1 MFQTTRR
8 RLALWYTT
16 VTAVLLLIF
25 ASGVYVYVRSTLV
38 DRVDDTLNHV
48 VEIVER
54 SLIIEPIPEAIPTGR
69 MLTAT
74 GIQRPKLRVNIE
86 DSFRNSKEASED
98 DHIDLEWFSPTG
110 ELAWSTFRR
119 PPEISLHVNPDGET
133 VTPPDGV
140 VLRQI
145 TRRVKSGAQLLGYI
159 RVSHPWFEVSKP
171 SRQLIIDLALWST
184 AMLSVVSFVGWLLS
198 GLAMN
203 PVRNSYQQLK
213 QFTADA
219 SHELRNPIAVI
230 QTNVQVALADPDEQ
244 FQRSQLEVVER
255 LTRRLGRLVDDLL
268 FLARQESGL
277 VPMQPDQTNL
287 SLLLA
292 EVIEEQQ
299 APAQEKSLDLISH
312 VPDQAL
318 TLQGDPNQLTRL
330 FTNLIANAI
339 RYTQAGSVTVT
350 AQSNSNQITVT
361 IQDTGIGI
369 PKADLSR
376 IFDRFY
382 RVDAARSRNAGGS
395 GLGLA
400 IAKIITDNHQGTL
413 TLESQVASQV
423 KNSVAS
429 PAKNPAE
436 PNHHGTTATVIL
448 PLKALPLRASNS
460 PKTMLKTQSL
470 PAAPSQ
476 PR

>member
-54 SLIIEPIPEAIPTGR
+54 SLIIEPRPNASVGR
-69 MLTAT
+69 LLTAT
-74 GIQRPKLRVNIE
+74 GIQTPGLHVNIE
-86 DSFRNSKEASED
+86 DSFRNSKDASED
-98 DHIDLEWFSPTG
+98 DHIDLEWFNPAG
-110 ELAWSTFRR
+110 ELAWSTFLH
-119 PPEISLHVNPDGET
+119 PPAISLHVNPDGET

-140 VLRQI
+140 VLRQV
-145 TRRVKSGAQLLGYI
+145 TRRVKSGSQLLGYI

-203 PVRNSYQQLK
+203 PVRDSYQQLK

-219 SHELRNPIAVI
+219 SHELRNPVAVI
-230 QTNVQVALADPDEQ
+230 QTNVQVALTDPDEQ
-244 FQRSQLEVVER
+244 FQRAQLEVIER
-255 LTRRLGRLVDDLL
+255 LTRRLGRLIDDLL

-277 VPMQPDQTNL
+277 VPMQKEPTDL
-287 SLLLA
+287 ALLLA
-292 EVIEEQQ
+292 EIIEEQQ
-299 APAQEKSLDLISH
+299 APAQEKSLTLTGH
-312 VPDQAL
+312 LPNEAL
-318 TLQGDPNQLTRL
+318 MLQGDPDQLARL
-330 FTNLIANAI
+330 FTNLISNAI
-339 RYTQAGSVTVT
+339 RYTQTGAVTVT
-350 AQSNSNQITVT
+350 ADLNASQMTIA

-369 PKADLSR
+369 PKEDLSR

-382 RVDAARSRNAGGS
+382 RVDAARSRSAGGS

-400 IAKIITDNHQGTL
+400 IAKVITENHQGQLAL
-413 TLESQVASQV
+413 TSQIA
-423 KNSVAS
+423 NSS
-429 PAKNPAE
+429 DLNTRNTE
-436 PNHHGTTATVIL
+436 LPNSGTTATV
-448 PLKALPLRASNS
+448 
-460 PKTMLKTQSL
+460 TL
-470 PAAPSQ
+470 PAKFTAAKTALKSTQ
-476 PR
+476 KSEASSRTLTT